1 MFLKHSKPK
10 QKNIILKQTIG
21 YFLFTILS
29 NVLRFTKLKMMI
41 YINILYYWISS
52 ILVLNFTQYKNL
64 DYIKLFSAIFI
75 KLKIIAQN

>member
-52 ILVLNFTQYKNL
+52 ITG
-64 DYIKLFSAIFI
+64 DKLLI
-75 KLKIIAQN
+75 L